1 MKFCNYFIKKGTAE
15 LLIAREL
22 AQNNGEFKEKSFM
35 LEIKNARDMKVG
47 FLRTVLNGIQ
57 IESTRNEAN
66 STVDS
71 TGTDF
76 FRLIFSRKL

>member
-1 MKFCNYFIKKGTAE
+1 MKILLQKSKNFETILSSKKGTAE

-76 FRLIFSRKL
+76 

>member
-1 MKFCNYFIKKGTAE
+1 
-15 LLIAREL
+15 
-22 AQNNGEFKEKSFM
+22 M

-76 FRLIFSRKL
+76 